1 MSGAH
6 SRLHLGGKTQENPWR
21 ERRAGGTGLQG
32 QAHEL
37 LFSRAGLL
45 VRSSLYAQGWLLQQF
60 AEPRPWAEHG

>member
-6 SRLHLGGKTQENPWR
+6 SRLYLGGKTQENPWR
-21 ERRAGGTGLQG
+21 ERRAGGIGPQG

-45 VRSSLYAQGWLLQQF
+45 VHSSLYVQG
-60 AEPRPWAEHG
+60 